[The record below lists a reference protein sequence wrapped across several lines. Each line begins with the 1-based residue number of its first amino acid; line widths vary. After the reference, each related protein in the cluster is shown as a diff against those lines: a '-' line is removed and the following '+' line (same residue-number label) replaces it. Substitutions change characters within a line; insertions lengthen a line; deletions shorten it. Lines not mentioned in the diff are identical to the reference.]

1 MLFNSG
7 FGFYI
12 SRFLHYHQLHSCSSL
27 NTFVLSQGQAG
38 ICQECASEGQ
48 EDQGPVDAGGRREET
63 GRAVQR
69 PGTITKHAHDQTQ
82 VKSGQTSECVHFCE
96 WMDIWGPV
104 HRGGYLK
111 VFIFPLYAH
120 QAEKA
125 NTRMKQ
131 LKRQLEE
138 SEEESQRATA
148 ARRKL
153 QRELDEATEA
163 SDAMSRE
170 VNSLKSKLR

>member
-1 MLFNSG
+1 MTASCGPECTGSLVAWPIRIGLYWCNDPLFT
-7 FGFYI
+7 
-12 SRFLHYHQLHSCSSL
+12 L
-27 NTFVLSQGQAG
+27 
-38 ICQECASEGQ
+38 
-48 EDQGPVDAGGRREET
+48 
-63 GRAVQR
+63 
-69 PGTITKHAHDQTQ
+69 
-82 VKSGQTSECVHFCE
+82 
-96 WMDIWGPV
+96 
-104 HRGGYLK
+104 
-111 VFIFPLYAH
+111 

-163 SDAMSRE
+163 NDAMSRE

>member
-1 MLFNSG
+1 ML
-7 FGFYI
+7 
-12 SRFLHYHQLHSCSSL
+12 
-27 NTFVLSQGQAG
+27 T
-38 ICQECASEGQ
+38 
-48 EDQGPVDAGGRREET
+48 
-63 GRAVQR
+63 
-69 PGTITKHAHDQTQ
+69 
-82 VKSGQTSECVHFCE
+82 
-96 WMDIWGPV
+96 
-104 HRGGYLK
+104 
-111 VFIFPLYAH
+111 H

-163 SDAMSRE
+163 NDAMSRE
-170 VNSLKSKLR
+170 VNSLKSKLRYDKTPKTHSFIIGTGGVGVFFPLTLFTFYFHDAALKQDRHCCRRLGCYVKYQ

>member
-1 MLFNSG
+1 MVAYQRSTNLA
-7 FGFYI
+7 YYV
-12 SRFLHYHQLHSCSSL
+12 LCS
-27 NTFVLSQGQAG
+27 
-38 ICQECASEGQ
+38 
-48 EDQGPVDAGGRREET
+48 
-63 GRAVQR
+63 
-69 PGTITKHAHDQTQ
+69 
-82 VKSGQTSECVHFCE
+82 
-96 WMDIWGPV
+96 
-104 HRGGYLK
+104 
-111 VFIFPLYAH
+111 AH
-120 QAEKA
+120 QAEKS

-163 SDAMSRE
+163 NDAMSRE

>member
-1 MLFNSG
+1 M
-7 FGFYI
+7 
-12 SRFLHYHQLHSCSSL
+12 
-27 NTFVLSQGQAG
+27 
-38 ICQECASEGQ
+38 
-48 EDQGPVDAGGRREET
+48 
-63 GRAVQR
+63 R
-69 PGTITKHAHDQTQ
+69 PTLKH
-82 VKSGQTSECVHFCE
+82 KYVHFVCT
-96 WMDIWGPV
+96 
-104 HRGGYLK
+104 RGWLVWDGLSNEYQ
-111 VFIFPLYAH
+111 VCIFPPFAH
-120 QAEKA
+120 QAEKS

-163 SDAMSRE
+163 NDAMSRE

>member
-1 MLFNSG
+1 MKGNKQSSTKTRCDHLM
-7 FGFYI
+7 
-12 SRFLHYHQLHSCSSL
+12 QPCSSTSL
-27 NTFVLSQGQAG
+27 YIFVCVSIFVMDDVWSPVQWD
-38 ICQECASEGQ
+38 CQLGWSIKNKA
-48 EDQGPVDAGGRREET
+48 
-63 GRAVQR
+63 
-69 PGTITKHAHDQTQ
+69 
-82 VKSGQTSECVHFCE
+82 
-96 WMDIWGPV
+96 
-104 HRGGYLK
+104 
-111 VFIFPLYAH
+111 IFPPIAH
-120 QAEKA
+120 QAEKS

-163 SDAMSRE
+163 NDAMSRE

>member
-1 MLFNSG
+1 MWRTLDLNAPSINS
-7 FGFYI
+7 
-12 SRFLHYHQLHSCSSL
+12 
-27 NTFVLSQGQAG
+27 
-38 ICQECASEGQ
+38 
-48 EDQGPVDAGGRREET
+48 P
-63 GRAVQR
+63 
-69 PGTITKHAHDQTQ
+69 
-82 VKSGQTSECVHFCE
+82 
-96 WMDIWGPV
+96 
-104 HRGGYLK
+104 
-111 VFIFPLYAH
+111 H

-163 SDAMSRE
+163 NDAMSRE
-170 VNSLKSKLR
+170 VNSLKSKLRCE

>member
-1 MLFNSG
+1 MFLGISG
-7 FGFYI
+7 AIAQGW
-12 SRFLHYHQLHSCSSL
+12 
-27 NTFVLSQGQAG
+27 FVL
-38 ICQECASEGQ
+38 IL
-48 EDQGPVDAGGRREET
+48 
-63 GRAVQR
+63 
-69 PGTITKHAHDQTQ
+69 H
-82 VKSGQTSECVHFCE
+82 
-96 WMDIWGPV
+96 
-104 HRGGYLK
+104 
-111 VFIFPLYAH
+111 IFPLFNQ

-125 NTRMKQ
+125 STRMKQ

-163 SDAMSRE
+163 NDAMSRE

>member
-1 MLFNSG
+1 MKEIINA
-7 FGFYI
+7 
-12 SRFLHYHQLHSCSSL
+12 C
-27 NTFVLSQGQAG
+27 T
-38 ICQECASEGQ
+38 
-48 EDQGPVDAGGRREET
+48 
-63 GRAVQR
+63 
-69 PGTITKHAHDQTQ
+69 
-82 VKSGQTSECVHFCE
+82 
-96 WMDIWGPV
+96 
-104 HRGGYLK
+104 
-111 VFIFPLYAH
+111 FPLLFIL

-125 NTRMKQ
+125 STRMKQ

-163 SDAMSRE
+163 NDAMSRE

>member
-1 MLFNSG
+1 MH
-7 FGFYI
+7 
-12 SRFLHYHQLHSCSSL
+12 FLC
-27 NTFVLSQGQAG
+27 
-38 ICQECASEGQ
+38 
-48 EDQGPVDAGGRREET
+48 PPR
-63 GRAVQR
+63 
-69 PGTITKHAHDQTQ
+69 
-82 VKSGQTSECVHFCE
+82 
-96 WMDIWGPV
+96 
-104 HRGGYLK
+104 
-111 VFIFPLYAH
+111 
-120 QAEKA
+120 QAEKS

-170 VNSLKSKLR
+170 VNTLKSKLR